1 MSFNVTNYISKSI
14 SLTDA
19 NITFTGE
26 ILELSNI
33 CDEKAN

>member
-1 MSFNVTNYISKSI
+1 MSFNVTNHISKSL

-33 CDEKAN
+33 CDKKAN